1 MLKVA
6 GAILL
11 VALAVGVAYIGTRPT
26 ELEKFD
32 ACMQQRGWQ
41 PDRYAYAWGDD
52 VAFCQEEAGWN
63 D

>member
-32 ACMQQRGWQ
+32 ACMIGYSR
-41 PDRYAYAWGDD
+41 
-52 VAFCQEEAGWN
+52 CTLLL
-63 D
+63 